1 MNNVVTPQLMH
12 DLTGYRASSFPQ
24 SFCDDCNKLFEDTG
38 FNEYPEA
45 RRMLM
50 ANMMHETCNFVYLK
64 EIASGVAY
72 NNRSDLGN
80 GPHDGPIY
88 KGVGVLQLT
97 GKYNYD
103 RLSKVLGD
111 PDVMKGVDYVAEHYP
126 FTSAEVWIKDN
137 KLLEVCRT
145 QGFEAC
151 CVRINGGYNG
161 YNDRLHKYQICQKYM
176 P

>member
-1 MNNVVTPQLMH
+1 MH
-12 DLTGYRASSFPQ
+12 DLTGYRASAFPQ

-38 FNEYPEA
+38 FNNHPEA

-64 EIASGVAY
+64 EIASGTAY

-80 GPHDGPIY
+80 GPHDGPVY

-97 GKYNYD
+97 GKYNYS

-111 PDVMKGVDYVAEHYP
+111 PDVMRGVDYVAEKYP

-137 KLLEVCRT
+137 NLLDVCNR

-161 YNDRLHKYQICQKYM
+161 YNDRLHKYQLCQKYM